1 MFCCEGEYIA
11 LCDFGMRFSQNFACA
26 VNNLKSNIYFVNDE
40 RIINAKS
47 ILGIISANIHNG
59 DIFHI
64 RTFHGNSL
72 EQAEKDFKAVHDIM
86 VGEKYAVKDQ

>member
-1 MFCCEGEYIA
+1 MFCCEGEYVA
-11 LCDFGMRFSQNFACA
+11 LCDYGMRFSMNFSYAI
-26 VNNLKSNIYFVNDE
+26 NNLKSNIYFVNDE

-47 ILGIISANIHNG
+47 ILGIISADIHKG

-72 EQAEKDFKAVHDIM
+72 EQAEKDFKTVHDIM
-86 VGEKYAVKDQ
+86 VGDKYAIKH